1 MKKKILIL
9 PLLAL
14 LLFIWTPSVQGYEY
28 SDNINEGIS
37 VYYLTALDVGETI
50 EVNVTHLGDGNFN
63 FTLFLFDERPLE
75 SYVNFD
81 KTLNNEI
88 FNVAINYNLDDNPY
102 LYFNASESKIY
113 YFQLILLDKGPD
125 TFFIYSD
132 KELTQYYLPI
142 IPGYNISLF
151 LILIFL
157 ISGLLTFNNMKKIQ
171 KK

>member
-14 LLFIWTPSVQGYEY
+14 LLFIWAPSVQGYEY

-37 VYYLTALDVGETI
+37 VYYLTALDVGESI

-81 KTLNNEI
+81 KTLNKEI

-113 YFQLILLDKGPD
+113 YFQLILLDNGPD
-125 TFFIYSD
+125 TFLVYSD
-132 KELTQYYLPI
+132 KELTRYYLPI
-142 IPGYNISLF
+142 IPGYNLLLLGLMIPLV
-151 LILIFL
+151 
-157 ISGLLTFNNMKKIQ
+157 SGLLVLKCKK
-171 KK
+171 KL

>member
-14 LLFIWTPSVQGYEY
+14 LLFIWVPSVQGYEY

-37 VYYLTALDVGETI
+37 VYYLTALDVGESI
-50 EVNVTHLGDGNFN
+50 EVNVTHLGDGNF
-63 FTLFLFDERPLE
+63 TIFLFDERPLE

-81 KTLNNEI
+81 KTLNKEI
-88 FNVAINYNLDDNPY
+88 FNIAINYSLDENPY
-102 LYFNASESKIY
+102 LFYNASESKIY
-113 YFQLILLDKGPD
+113 YFQLILLDTGPD

-132 KELTQYYLPI
+132 KELARYYLPI
-142 IPGYNISLF
+142 IPGFHLF
-151 LILIFL
+151 LLILLIPL
-157 ISGLLTFNNMKKIQ
+157 ISGLLALKNMKKIQ

>member
-14 LLFIWTPSVQGYEY
+14 LLFIWVPSVQGYEY

-37 VYYLTALDVGETI
+37 VFYLTALDVGESI
-50 EVNVTHLGDGNFN
+50 EVNVTHLGYGN

-81 KTLNNEI
+81 KTLNKEI
-88 FNVAINYNLDDNPY
+88 FNIAISYSLDDNPY
-102 LYFNASESKIY
+102 LFYNASASKIF
-113 YFQLILLDKGPD
+113 YFQLILLDTGPD

-132 KELTQYYLPI
+132 KELSRYYLPI
-142 IPGYNISLF
+142 ISGYHLLL
-151 LILIFL
+151 LIVLIPF
-157 ISGLLTFNNMKKIQ
+157 ISGLLIFIYKKKIERE
-171 KK
+171 